1 MDGFLHYKNLKKG
14 GREALATKLK
24 DLKVTK
30 VDFVDAGANPKAH
43 IMLYKS
49 KSGDPEEKPEEEPRR
64 EGALKRFFTA
74 IGKAVGM
81 KPEEIDAAAE
91 EIEKGGAETFGE
103 KLTERKMRQI
113 NDEIWDIC
121 FALQS
126 SLCSILSDEEVENK
140 QEMMQESLTQ
150 FDTAMAQAIGQWA
163 SGNTT
168 IVTKKSPETVSEEE
182 VRFMRYSKERI
193 EDLIV
198 KSETGE
204 GREPINAGNGSTII
218 NEPKGEVEKMID
230 KSLLT
235 PAELAFFEDIEKRCS
250 IEPGPGAE
258 ENADAGVEKKAT
270 GTNPEEEEEETE
282 KGVAGCGNGKKPG
295 VKKSALEEDIYAGLN
310 PYVAAEL
317 ERLKKRADEADE
329 KELAEV
335 AKKYE
340 IIGKKPEDLVPVLK
354 SLRNAGGTAYQDMIS
369 ILDASVEAV
378 NKSSMFTEIGK
389 SGGYWNPSPIAKRES
404 EGRVEVIAKSYME
417 KDPTLSYDMAV
428 AKAWENNPDLLAE
441 YDREAGF

>member
-1 MDGFLHYKNLKKG
+1 M
-14 GREALATKLK
+14 ATKLK

-30 VDFVDAGANPKAH
+30 VDFVDAGANPGAH

-49 KSGDPEEKPEEEPRR
+49 ENGAPGEEPEGEPKR
-64 EGALKRFFTA
+64 EGALKRFFAA

-91 EIEKGGAETFGE
+91 EIEKSGAETFGA

-121 FALQS
+121 YALQS
-126 SLCSILSDEEVENK
+126 SLCSIVCDEEVENK
-140 QEMMQESLTQ
+140 QEMMQESLAQ
-150 FDTAMAQAIGQWA
+150 FETVMTQAIGQWT
-163 SGNTT
+163 SGNTASV
-168 IVTKKSPETVSEEE
+168 IKKSSEQASEEALN
-182 VRFMRYSKERI
+182 FMRYSKERI
-193 EDLIV
+193 EDMIA
-198 KSETGE
+198 KADTGNGE
-204 GREPINAGNGSTII
+204 LPVNAGNGSTIN
-218 NEPKGEVEKMID
+218 NEPKGEEETMID

-250 IEPGPGAE
+250 VDPSTVG
-258 ENADAGVEKKAT
+258 KANT
-270 GTNPEEEEEETE
+270 GGGKTNTSGNTNDDDDEEEEETA
-282 KGVAGCGNGKKPG
+282 KGGAGCGSGGKKNPG
-295 VKKSALEEDIYAGLN
+295 VKKSAEGEEDIYAGLH

-329 KELAEV
+329 KELAEI

-340 IIGKKPEDLVPVLK
+340 IIGKKPEELVPVLK
-354 SLRNAGGTAYQDMIS
+354 SLRNAGGTAYQDMIG

-378 NKSSMFTEIGK
+378 NKSNMFTEIGK
-389 SGGYWNPSPIAKRES
+389 GGGCWSSSPVAKRES
-404 EGRVEVIAKSYME
+404 EGRAEVIAKGYME
-417 KDPTLSYDMAV
+417 KDPSLSYEMAM